1 MSYLRKDALQE
12 KAMKYLEAV
21 DLLPREVAKKVSNY
35 LGGNAPDHVFDFV
48 EGMRLELVSTKVG
61 VVLASTGSTT
71 PYEAL
76 FYPFLFSDELRVSV
90 SRDYEDKKSLS
101 KFLEKLGVQGY
112 SRNTFVFEDLNSLIL
127 YGSHEVLDFYQKK
140 FQGKIVFYGPALSV
154 AYVTS
159 EDLKDYN
166 IVEGLAEDVSVEG
179 GTGCLNTK
187 IIVSDAP
194 LQEFAPVAGSF
205 KHPWRGGDSAIV
217 RAITTGVEV
226 SGQFPFFSSHEIFP
240 LPGTSA
246 LVVPTLSVHDG
257 PYHDF
262 NPEWVS
268 TLSISSEERLKDE
281 VVLRILEKWKPTR
294 ICLIGES
301 QEPTTNWAHDGAI
314 EPFNFS
320 VFRNTQLGATR

>member
-12 KAMKYLEAV
+12 KAVKYLEAV
-21 DLLPREVAKKVSNY
+21 DVLPREVRRKVSNY
-35 LGGNAPDHVFDFV
+35 LGSDASDYVFDFV
-48 EGMRLELVSTKVG
+48 EKMKLELVSTKVG

-71 PYEAL
+71 PYESL

-90 SRDYEDKKSLS
+90 SREYEDKETLN
-101 KFLEKLGVQGY
+101 KFLEKLGIQGY
-112 SRNTFVFEDLNSLIL
+112 TRDTFVFEDLDSLVL
-127 YGSHEVLDFYQKK
+127 YGSHEVLDFYQDK
-140 FQGKIVFYGPALSV
+140 FSGKIAFYGPALSV

-159 EDLKDYN
+159 EDLKKPN
-166 IVEGLAEDVSVEG
+166 VVEGLAEDVSVEG

-187 IIVSDAP
+187 IIVSDAS
-194 LQEFAPVAGSF
+194 LQEFTPVAGSF
-205 KHPWRGGDSAIV
+205 KHPWKGEDTAIV

-226 SGQFPFFSSHEIFP
+226 SGRFPFFSSRQIFP

-246 LVVPTLSVHDG
+246 LVIPTLSVNEG
-257 PYHDF
+257 FYHDF
-262 NPEWVS
+262 NPKWVS

-301 QEPTTNWAHDGAI
+301 QEPTTNWAHDGAV

-320 VFRNTQLGATR
+320 IFRNAQLGAHL